1 LNSAQAG
8 SSVTARTSNARN
20 VTRQEFASRA
30 EERLCIIPLFLGTKP
45 DLVNEGALLTHYDIT
60 EVQVDALT
68 GQVLDVSKETVA
80 DQGKEKKEDDDDKAD
95 KK

>member
-1 LNSAQAG
+1 
-8 SSVTARTSNARN
+8 
-20 VTRQEFASRA
+20 
-30 EERLCIIPLFLGTKP
+30 
-45 DLVNEGALLTHYDIT
+45 
-60 EVQVDALT
+60 VQVDALT